1 MHTILTLKNSRYDT
15 ISSKNGNML
24 SLKKY
29 DPLNEPASF
38 SLPLNLSSLTDLR
51 TEKGEDY
58 YSIITLEGGTVEFAL
73 NTLKLLHV
81 MGGKSIIDSILM
93 NNQKEL
99 GVNLRNLEDGFY
111 SKEEMN
117 KFNIFMDRITPNFRF
132 NSFVVTAFHKGKPV
146 DLKIS
151 MSAPNFDLMIR
162 SFQIFSG
169 DKYIE
174 SFIKMITHSSNH

>member
-1 MHTILTLKNSRYDT
+1 
-15 ISSKNGNML
+15 ML
-24 SLKKY
+24 SIKKY

-58 YSIITLEGGTVEFAL
+58 YSIITLQGGTIEFAL
-73 NTLKLLHV
+73 NTLKLLHA
-81 MGGKSIIDSILM
+81 MGGKSIIDSVLM

-117 KFNIFMDRITPNFRF
+117 KFNIFMDRVTPDLRF

-169 DKYIE
+169 EEYIE
-174 SFIKMITHSSNH
+174 SFIRMITHSSNR